1 MLKHRVDH
9 ARGKQLD
16 MSTVVMDG
24 NAKLAGRV
32 CGRPA
37 AEIIENEAL
46 NMFTVTCC
54 SAEPQFKKRRCAKHD
69 TSHAPVDRFPA
80 QSEVITAHRRVR
92 RAGQGEP
99 YDVFLKPK
107 DAPELGGRW
116 INASMVTVTQIHEYW
131 RGLEASGFV
140 PEKSAAEDLAASS
153 CRTHKE
159 MQNATKA
166 QKAQVK
172 FGSIWGGS
180 LAIPNANSDY
190 EG

>member
-1 MLKHRVDH
+1 
-9 ARGKQLD
+9 
-16 MSTVVMDG
+16 
-24 NAKLAGRV
+24 
-32 CGRPA
+32 
-37 AEIIENEAL
+37 
-46 NMFTVTCC
+46 
-54 SAEPQFKKRRCAKHD
+54 
-69 TSHAPVDRFPA
+69 
-80 QSEVITAHRRVR
+80 
-92 RAGQGEP
+92 
-99 YDVFLKPK
+99 
-107 DAPELGGRW
+107 
-116 INASMVTVTQIHEYW
+116 MVTVTQIHEYW

-140 PEKSAAEDLAASS
+140 TEMSAAEDLAASS